1 MIRDPIGSIYINY
14 RNHILISNLQYTIIN
29 IRCTGIQSGWTGGGL
44 WWVGLSIVY
53 KNNYHVTN
61 EAYHCTKSPCCV
73 QVMLQKCMFLL
84 LNEGPAFVYRN
95 PDRTPHS
102 FTWLPWWQTQS
113 ADIDVKQIC
122 NQDDSSKRNLFG
134 NELNFSLA
142 VLGFKLRTSELALQT
157 LDVIFHSFY
166 LRKSGNNDSEIWSLN
181 FEVWSPK
188 SEVWRYLSLSV

>member
-1 MIRDPIGSIYINY
+1 MHQVTVLCSDD
-14 RNHILISNLQYTIIN
+14 
-29 IRCTGIQSGWTGGGL
+29 
-44 WWVGLSIVY
+44 VAKVY
-53 KNNYHVTN
+53 V
-61 EAYHCTKSPCCV
+61 
-73 QVMLQKCMFLL
+73 LL
-84 LNEGPAFVYRN
+84 LNGGPAFVYRN

-102 FTWLPWWQTQS
+102 FTWLPGWQTKS

-134 NELNFSLA
+134 NELTFSLA

-166 LRKSGNNDSEIWSLN
+166 LRKSGNNDSEIWRLN

-188 SEVWRYLSLSV
+188 SEVWILKIPLAFRIIMITRSSIIHVPLIWTIILSKLTNITNAIKDQVVIPM